1 MAFFPCTRFQENN
14 YLFYKGKAHQMERSS
29 MRRKLTYA
37 IDLHKELDKHY
48 GLITKLSVIAIDRGL
63 RLVIENPYTQP
74 HYLTEFW
81 ALEPKII
88 DKDRRLN
95 GDAYKKPTQYWFIG
109 FEPKQNL
116 VFEPIDHVDTKVIE
130 RTKGSN
136 RQKQRS
142 EIHPQYANRFIR
154 QYLIDEVKI

>member
-1 MAFFPCTRFQENN
+1 MQ
-14 YLFYKGKAHQMERSS
+14 RSS
-29 MRRKLTYA
+29 MKKKLTYA
-37 IDLHKELDKHY
+37 MELHQELDKHY
-48 GLITKLSVIAIDRGL
+48 QLITKMALGVMNKGL
-63 RLVIENPYTQP
+63 RMVIENPYTQP

-109 FEPKQNL
+109 FEPQQNL
-116 VFEPIDHVDTKVIE
+116 VFEPIDHVDTKVVN
-130 RTKGSN
+130 RVKGAD

-142 EIHPQYANRFIR
+142 EITPQYANRFIR
-154 QYLIDEVKI
+154 QYILDESEE

>member
-1 MAFFPCTRFQENN
+1 
-14 YLFYKGKAHQMERSS
+14 
-29 MRRKLTYA
+29 MRKKLTYA
-37 IDLHKELDKHY
+37 IELHSELDKHY
-48 GLITKLSVIAIDRGL
+48 QLITKMALVVMDRGL
-63 RLVIENPYTQP
+63 RMVIENPYTQP

-116 VFEPIDHVDTKVIE
+116 VFEAIDHVDTKVINNV
-130 RTKGSN
+130 RGN
-136 RQKQRS
+136 DRQKQRS
-142 EIHPQYANRFIR
+142 EITPQYANRFIR
-154 QYLIDEVKI
+154 QYLIDEVQA